1 MHSLRTRLLLGII
14 CGMLLLLLAFSLIV
28 YAVIHHTLINQY
40 NASLASLA
48 RILAASVEQDENE
61 IELEFSVQ
69 QMPEFSSRD
78 RPIYYE
84 LWRSDGTVVLRS
96 HLLGAD
102 NLLRIEGSVNT
113 LIFAT
118 TRDKNS
124 RPLRV
129 VGLKFIPKISNSDD
143 KKQPQL
149 MGEQALTLV
158 VAGET
163 SGLYSQLRLL
173 RWLLLVTCGVTTA
186 LSVVIAAVVVRQGLN
201 PLSSIA
207 AEIAAIKVNDLAVRV
222 GTKSVP
228 SEIAPI
234 KNRLNDLLS
243 RLEEAFNRER
253 RFTADVAHELRTPLA
268 GIRSIIEV
276 TMSRARDTAE
286 YRTVLSECLAI
297 VENIQTMMNNLLMI
311 ARLDAHQITLRR
323 VRIKLVELVNSCWLP
338 FSDMALEREIVFAN
352 GVPLKMVCESDPE
365 NLSMI
370 MSNLLDNAVE
380 YTNKGGRIWLTA
392 HQSGDC
398 IEITVSNTG
407 CKLTSEEASHV
418 FDCFWRADSS
428 RTETGI
434 HCGLGLSL
442 VQRIVGALGGSVSAE
457 LQEGGIFTV
466 RLTLPNKNMN
476 K

>member
-1 MHSLRTRLLLGII
+1 
-14 CGMLLLLLAFSLIV
+14 MLLLLLLFSLIV
-28 YAVIHHTLINQY
+28 YTVIHHALVNQY
-40 NASLASLA
+40 DASLASLA
-48 RILAASVEQDENE
+48 RILAASMEGDENE
-61 IELEFSVQ
+61 IEMESAIQ
-69 QMPEFSSRD
+69 QMPEFSSRE
-78 RPIYYE
+78 RPTYYE

-102 NLLRIEGSVNT
+102 DLMRIEGSVNT
-113 LIFAT
+113 LVFAT
-118 TRDKNS
+118 SHDKNS

-143 KKQPQL
+143 KGQPQF
-149 MGEQALTLV
+149 MEEQTLTLV

-173 RWLLLVTCGVTTA
+173 RLLLLIASSVTIA
-186 LSVVIAAVVVRQGLN
+186 LSVFIAAVVVRQGLN
-201 PLSSIA
+201 PLNSIA
-207 AEIAAIKVNDLAVRV
+207 AEIAAIKVDDLAVRV
-222 GTKSVP
+222 GTASVP
-228 SEIAPI
+228 SEVAPI

-243 RLEEAFNRER
+243 RLEEAFKRER

-276 TMSRARDTAE
+276 NLARARDTIE
-286 YRTVLSECLAI
+286 YQTVLSECLAI
-297 VENIQTMMNNLLMI
+297 VENMQTMMNNLLMI
-311 ARLDAHQITLRR
+311 ARLDAHQITFRR
-323 VRIKLVELVNSCWLP
+323 VHIELAELANSCWRP
-338 FSDMALEREIVFAN
+338 FSDKALEREIVFEN
-352 GVPLKMVCESDPE
+352 GVPLELICESDPE
-365 NLSMI
+365 NLSMV

-392 HQSGDC
+392 RQSRDC
-398 IEITVSNTG
+398 VEITISNTG
-407 CKLTSEEASHV
+407 CKLTSEEASKA

-428 RTETGI
+428 RAETGI

-442 VQRIVGALGGSVSAE
+442 VQRIVKSLGGSISAE
-457 LQEGGIFTV
+457 VQPGGIFTV